1 MLALLILEVA
11 AATSPSTFDLRDLM
25 STQSSCGAR
34 GSNSSDIVVCAER
47 AVPENNTNMTFPEE
61 EQLLPKAETG
71 LFGRVRGKLS
81 GQQGNVGGIVT
92 NRAMVVV
99 TVPF

>member
-1 MLALLILEVA
+1 MLALLILEIA
-11 AATSPSTFDLRDLM
+11 AATSPSTFDLRDLVPR
-25 STQSSCGAR
+25 QLSCAER
-34 GSNSSDIVVCAER
+34 RSNSGDIVVCAKK
-47 AVPENNTNMTFPEE
+47 AVPENNTDVTFYED
-61 EQLLPKAETG
+61 EQLLSKAETG

-81 GQQGNVGGIVT
+81 GEKGNVGGIVT